1 MDTKNFIS
9 RYTPNTSLQKNEMLK
24 DIAGV
29 SSLEDLFSDLPS
41 HLINPKLNLP
51 NALSELE
58 LRNEIESTSKLND
71 TPGEFS
77 SFLGSGSYR
86 QFIPSI
92 VRQIT
97 SRSEFMTSYTPYQPE
112 ISQGTLQAH
121 YEFQS
126 MICQL
131 TNMEIANS
139 GMYDG
144 ASSMAEAALMAVR
157 ITKKNRIAVL
167 KTVSRSYIEVLQT
180 FLEAPEIKIDIIDN
194 STSLKPDTA
203 CIILQQP
210 NFLGNLEDIEKFSNL
225 AKENDS
231 LLVVSVDPIS
241 LGMIKP
247 PGDYGA
253 DIVVG
258 EGQSL
263 GIATTFGGPY
273 VGLFACKQKFIRQMP
288 GRIVG
293 QTIDTEGKTGY
304 VLTMQTREQH
314 IRREKATSNIC
325 TSVGLI
331 ALGAT
336 VYLAALGKS
345 GLKQIANLCYEKAH
359 YAANLI
365 NSIPGYNVVDNGL
378 FFREFVIKCPIPP
391 KEVNKLLIKN
401 KIIGGLDVSSEI
413 ENGMLICFTEMN
425 SKKEIDNLI
434 DSLKNIQA
442 TK

>member
-1 MDTKNFIS
+1 MDTKKFIS
-9 RYTPNTSLQKNEMLK
+9 RYTPNTSIQKNEMLK
-24 DIAGV
+24 KIPGV
-29 SSLEDLFSDLPS
+29 TTVEDLFADLPS
-41 HLINPKLNLP
+41 NLINPQLNLP

-58 LRNEIESTSKLND
+58 LKNEILATSNLND

-77 SFLGSGSYR
+77 SFLGAGSYR

-144 ASSMAEAALMAVR
+144 ASSMAEAALMSAR
-157 ITKKNRIAVL
+157 ITKKKRIAVL
-167 KTVSRSYIEVLQT
+167 KTVSPSCIDVLKT
-180 FLEAPEIKIDIIDN
+180 FLEATEIEIDLINN
-194 STSLKPDTA
+194 STSLNPDTA

-210 NFLGNLEDIEKFSNL
+210 SFLGNLEDLERFSNL
-225 AKENDS
+225 AKKNDS

-241 LGMIKP
+241 LGIIKP

-263 GIATTFGGPY
+263 GISTTFGGPY
-273 VGLFACKQKFIRQMP
+273 VGIFACKEKFIRQMP

-293 QTIDTEGKTGY
+293 QTLDTEGKTGY

-331 ALGAT
+331 ALGTT

-359 YAANLI
+359 YAANMI
-365 NSIPGYNVVDNGL
+365 DSIPGYTVVNNGL

-391 KEVNKLLIKN
+391 KEVNLLLIKN
-401 KIIGGLDVSSEI
+401 KIIGGLDISSDV

-442 TK
+442 T

>member
-1 MDTKNFIS
+1 MDTKNYIS
-9 RYTPNTSLQKNEMLK
+9 RYTPNTSQQKNEMLK
-24 DIAGV
+24 DIKGV
-29 SSLEDLFSDLPS
+29 NSLNDLFADLPS
-41 HLINPKLNLP
+41 NLVNPQLNLP
-51 NALSELE
+51 GPLSELE
-58 LRNEIESTSKLND
+58 LKNELTYISKLNH

-77 SFLGSGSYR
+77 SFLGAGSYR
-86 QFIPSI
+86 HFIPSI

-144 ASSMAEAALMAVR
+144 ATSMAEAALMAVR
-157 ITKKNRIAVL
+157 ITKKKRIAVL
-167 KTVSRSYIEVLQT
+167 NTVSPFYIEVLKT
-180 FLEAPEIKIDIIDN
+180 FLEAPEIEIDIIHN
-194 STSLKPDTA
+194 SNSLSPDTA

-210 NFLGNLEDIEKFSNL
+210 SFLGNLEDIEQFSNL
-225 AKENDS
+225 AKKNAS

-247 PGDYGA
+247 PGDYEA

-258 EGQSL
+258 EGQAL
-263 GIATTFGGPY
+263 GIAPTFGGPY
-273 VGLFACKQKFIRQMP
+273 VGIFATKEKFIRQMP

-293 QTIDTEGKTGY
+293 QTVDTNGNPGY

-314 IRREKATSNIC
+314 IRRDKATSNIC

-345 GLKQIANLCYEKAH
+345 GLAQISNLCYEKAH

-365 NSIPGYNVVDNGL
+365 DSIPGYQVIDNGL
-378 FFREFVIKCPIPP
+378 FFREFVVKCPISP
-391 KEVNKLLIKN
+391 KKINTLLIEN
-401 KIIGGLDVSSEI
+401 KIIGGLDLSDQI
-413 ENGMLICFTEMN
+413 ENGMLLCFTEMN
-425 SKKEIDNLI
+425 SKKEIDHLVDN
-434 DSLKNIQA
+434 LKNIQA
-442 TK
+442 K

>member
-1 MDTKNFIS
+1 
-9 RYTPNTSLQKNEMLK
+9 
-24 DIAGV
+24 
-29 SSLEDLFSDLPS
+29 
-41 HLINPKLNLP
+41 
-51 NALSELE
+51 
-58 LRNEIESTSKLND
+58 
-71 TPGEFS
+71 
-77 SFLGSGSYR
+77 
-86 QFIPSI
+86 
-92 VRQIT
+92 
-97 SRSEFMTSYTPYQPE
+97 MTSYTPYQPE

-144 ASSMAEAALMAVR
+144 ASSVAEAALMAVR
-157 ITKKNRIAVL
+157 ITKKKRIAVL
-167 KTVSRSYIEVLQT
+167 NTVSPAYVDVLKT
-180 FLEAPEIKIDIIDN
+180 FLEAPAIEIDIIYN
-194 STSLKPDTA
+194 STSLNPDTA

-210 NFLGNLEDIEKFSNL
+210 SFLGNLEDIEQFSNL
-225 AKENDS
+225 AKENNS

-241 LGMIKP
+241 LGIIKP

-273 VGLFACKQKFIRQMP
+273 VGIFACKQKYLRQMP

-336 VYLAALGKS
+336 VYLATLGKS

-365 NSIPGYNVVDNGL
+365 DSIPGYNVVNNGL
-378 FFREFVIKCPIPP
+378 FFREFVIRCPIPT
-391 KEVNKLLIKN
+391 KEVNRLLIKN
-401 KIIGGLDVSSEI
+401 KIIGGFDVSSEI

-442 TK
+442 S